1 VADSVEGARAS
12 PYGRL
17 VNVKEEI
24 VTTRTRTLIA
34 LAALPVA
41 AAAYPVE
48 KLASGTPEAAAA
60 TPAKQVRGY
69 LAGGSR
75 VQDGI
80 RITVREFGTAASAQ
94 ADANRMLLNAY
105 GAHVGSR
112 VCDRTK
118 QAIGVRGIP
127 GARGVVVDNRPWTGS
142 PTKTATIVFAK
153 GSFTF
158 RLSTQARPGALSVRL
173 LERASRREYR
183 RLAA

>member
-1 VADSVEGARAS
+1 MEGPRPP
-12 PYGRL
+12 PYVRL

-41 AAAYPVE
+41 AATYPVE
-48 KLASGTPEAAAA
+48 TLATDTPEAAAA
-60 TPAKQVRGY
+60 IPAKQAGGY

-80 RITVREFGTAASAQ
+80 RITVKEFKSAASAR
-94 ADANRMLLNAY
+94 ADADRMLLKAY
-105 GAHVGSR
+105 GAQRGTM

-118 QAIGVRGIP
+118 EAISVPSIP
-127 GARGVVVDNRPWTGS
+127 GAHGVVVDNRHWTGS

-158 RLSTQARPGALSVRL
+158 RLSAEAKPNALRVHV
-173 LERASRREYR
+173 LERASRRMYR

>member
-1 VADSVEGARAS
+1 VEGARAP

-34 LAALPVA
+34 LAALSVA
-41 AAAYPVE
+41 AAAYPAE
-48 KLASGTPEAAAA
+48 RLASGTPEAAAA
-60 TPAKQVRGY
+60 TPAKQAHGY

-80 RITVREFGTAASAQ
+80 RITVKEFRTARSAQ
-94 ADANRMLLNAY
+94 ADADLMLLKAY
-105 GAHVGSR
+105 EGRRGSK
-112 VCDRTK
+112 VCDHSQ
-118 QAIGVRGIP
+118 QAMSVPGIP
-127 GARGVVVDNRPWTGS
+127 GAHGVIVHNRPWTGS

-158 RLSTQARPGALSVRL
+158 RLSTEAKPSALRIGLLKRMSVR
-173 LERASRREYR
+173 AYR

>member
-1 VADSVEGARAS
+1 VERARAQ

-17 VNVKEEI
+17 VNVEEEI
-24 VTTRTRTLIA
+24 VTTRTRTFIA
-34 LAALPVA
+34 LGALSVA
-41 AAAYPVE
+41 AAAYPAE

-80 RITVREFGTAASAQ
+80 RITVEEFRTARSAQ
-94 ADANRMLLNAY
+94 ADADLMLMKAY
-105 GAHVGSR
+105 EAGRGSR

-118 QAIGVRGIP
+118 QAMSVPGIP
-127 GARGVVVDNRPWTGS
+127 GARGVVVDNRRWTGA

-158 RLSTQARPGALSVRL
+158 RLSTEARPDALRVRL
-173 LERASRREYR
+173 LERASLREYR

>member
-1 VADSVEGARAS
+1 MEGAHAP

-34 LAALPVA
+34 LAALPLA
-41 AAAYPVE
+41 AAAYPAE
-48 KLASGTPEAAAA
+48 KLASDTPEAAAA
-60 TPAKQVRGY
+60 IPATHAGGY

-75 VQDGI
+75 MQDGI
-80 RITVREFGTAASAQ
+80 RITVKEFSSAGDAQ
-94 ADANRMLLNAY
+94 ADADRMLLSAY
-105 GAHVGSR
+105 GAHRGSR
-112 VCDRTK
+112 MCDRTK
-118 QAIGVRGIP
+118 QAIGVPRLP

-142 PTKTATIVFAK
+142 PTKTVTIVVVK

-158 RLSTQARPGALSVRL
+158 RLSTDAKPGALPIHL

>member
-1 VADSVEGARAS
+1 VADCVERRRAP
-12 PYGRL
+12 PYVRL

-60 TPAKQVRGY
+60 VPAKHAGGY
-69 LAGGSR
+69 LAGGSL

-80 RITVREFGTAASAQ
+80 RITVREFKSPALAQ
-94 ADANRMLLNAY
+94 ADTDRMLLNAY
-105 GAHVGSR
+105 GAHRGTM

-118 QAIGVRGIP
+118 EAISVPSIP

-142 PTKTATIVFAK
+142 RTQTATIVFAK

-158 RLSTQARPGALSVRL
+158 RLSTEAKPDALRVNV
-173 LERASRREYR
+173 LERASRRMYR

>member
-1 VADSVEGARAS
+1 MDCVEAARAP

-17 VNVKEEI
+17 INVKEEI
-24 VTTRTRTLIA
+24 VTTRTRTITA
-34 LAALPVA
+34 LAALS
-41 AAAYPVE
+41 
-48 KLASGTPEAAAA
+48 LATTAFIADDLGSGMPEAAAA
-60 TPAKQVRGY
+60 PASQQADGY

-80 RITVREFGTAASAQ
+80 RITVKEFRSAGSAHAEVDQMLMTAYA
-94 ADANRMLLNAY
+94 
-105 GAHVGSR
+105 AHRGSM

-118 QAIGVRGIP
+118 QALRVRGIP

-158 RLSTQARPGALSVRL
+158 VLSTEAKPKQLRVGL
-173 LERASRREYR
+173 LERASRRAYR

>member
-1 VADSVEGARAS
+1 MERPRAP
-12 PYGRL
+12 PYVRL

-60 TPAKQVRGY
+60 VPAKH
-69 LAGGSR
+69 AGGSR

-80 RITVREFGTAASAQ
+80 RITVREFKSPALAQ
-94 ADANRMLLNAY
+94 ADTDRMLLNAY
-105 GAHVGSR
+105 GAHRGTM

-118 QAIGVRGIP
+118 EAISVPSIP

-142 PTKTATIVFAK
+142 RTQTATIVFAK

-158 RLSTQARPGALSVRL
+158 RLSTEAKPNALRVNV
-173 LERASRREYR
+173 LERASRRMYR

>member
-1 VADSVEGARAS
+1 VADCVEAARAP

-17 VNVKEEI
+17 INVKEEI

-41 AAAYPVE
+41 AAAYPADQ
-48 KLASGTPEAAAA
+48 LASGTPEAAAA
-60 TPAKQVRGY
+60 TPAKQIRGY

-80 RITVREFGTAASAQ
+80 RITVKEYRTAGSAQ
-94 ADANRMLLNAY
+94 ADADRMLLNAY

-118 QAIGVRGIP
+118 EAIGVAGIP

-142 PTKTATIVFAK
+142 HTKTATIVFAK

-158 RLSTQARPGALSVRL
+158 RLSTEAKPDALRL
-173 LERASRREYR
+173 RQLERASRREYR